1 MKYRHLF
8 GPVPSRRL
16 GLSLGVDLVPHKTCT
31 LDCVYCECGETTN
44 LTTARKE
51 YVPVEDIIAELEHYL
66 ASEPDLDYITFS
78 GSGEPTLHSG
88 LGSVV
93 DYLKDNYPDYKVC
106 LLTNGTLFT
115 EPAVRKE
122 VLRADLIIPS
132 LDAACSDAFNQI
144 NRPHDELNCN
154 EIIGGLV
161 SLRHEYKGLI
171 IIEVLIVLGINDTS
185 EELKSL
191 KETLEKIKPD
201 HIQIGTLDRPGTE
214 EWVETAPKE
223 KLQEI
228 ADYLGNAE
236 LIGAFKQEHKVSS
249 IKGLQS
255 NRILNTLRRRPCTV
269 SDLQQALNLRPA
281 EIQKYLN
288 LLLSRG
294 AIEIEKRERGT
305 FFKVKVTEQ
314 PTEEN

>member
-1 MKYRHLF
+1 MKYHHLF

-44 LTTARKE
+44 LTVTRKE
-51 YVPVEDIIAELEHYL
+51 YVPVKDVIAELEHYL
-66 ASEPDLDYITFS
+66 ASKPDLDYITFS

-88 LGSVV
+88 LGTIV
-93 DYLKDNYPDYKVC
+93 DHIKDNYPDYKVC

-122 VLRADLIIPS
+122 VLRTDLIVPS
-132 LDAACSDAFNQI
+132 LDATCSDPFSQI
-144 NRPHDELNCN
+144 NRPHHELNCD
-154 EIIGGLV
+154 EIIESLV
-161 SLRHEYKGLI
+161 SLRHEYKGFMS
-171 IIEVLIVLGINDTS
+171 IEVLIIPGINDTTG
-185 EELKSL
+185 ELKSL
-191 KETLEKIKPD
+191 KETLEKIEPD
-201 HIQIGTLDRPGTE
+201 LVQVGALDRPGTE
-214 EWVETAPKE
+214 EWVEAAPKE
-223 KLQEI
+223 KLQQI
-228 ADYLGNAE
+228 ADYLGNTE
-236 LIGAFKQEHKVSS
+236 LIGAFKPEHKVSS

-288 LLLSRG
+288 LLQSRG
-294 AIEIEKRERGT
+294 VIEAEKRERGT
-305 FFKVKVTEQ
+305 FFKIKADT
-314 PTEEN
+314 

>member
-44 LTTARKE
+44 LTINRE
-51 YVPVEDIIAELEHYL
+51 EFVPIEDVVAELEHYL
-66 ASEPDLDYITFS
+66 ASKPDLDYITFS

-88 LGSVV
+88 LGTIV
-93 DYLKDNYPDYKVC
+93 DYIKENYPDYKVC

-122 VLRADLIIPS
+122 VLKTDLIIPS

-144 NRPHDELNCN
+144 NRPYEKLNCN

-161 SLRHEYKGLI
+161 SLRHEYKGLM
-171 IIEVLIVLGINDTS
+171 IIEVLIVPGINDTPQAL
-185 EELKSL
+185 ELL
-191 KETLEKIKPD
+191 KEALEKIGPD
-201 HIQIGTLDRPGTE
+201 LVQIGTLDRPGTE
-214 EWVETAPKE
+214 EWVEAAPEE

-236 LIGAFKQEHKVSS
+236 LIGAFKPQHKVSS

-288 LLLSRG
+288 LLQSRG
-294 AIEIEKRERGT
+294 AIESEKRKRGT
-305 FFKVKVTEQ
+305 FFKVKTNAP
-314 PTEEN
+314 PTEES

>member
-1 MKYRHLF
+1 MKYHYLF

-31 LDCVYCECGETTN
+31 LNCVYCECGKTTN
-44 LTTARKE
+44 LTTAREE
-51 YVPVEDIIAELEHYL
+51 YVPVGDVTAELDHYL

-88 LGSVV
+88 LGTVI

-115 EPAVRKE
+115 DTALRKE

-132 LDAACSDAFNQI
+132 LDAACSEAFNQV
-144 NRPHDELNCN
+144 NRPDEELNCD
-154 EIIGGLV
+154 EIIEGLV
-161 SLRHEYKGLI
+161 SLRHEYKGLM
-171 IIEVLIVLGINDTS
+171 IIEVLIIPGINDTS

-201 HIQIGTLDRPGTE
+201 LIQIGTLDRPGTE
-214 EWVETAPKE
+214 EWVEAAPEE
-223 KLQEI
+223 KLREI

-236 LIGAFKQEHKVSS
+236 LIGAFKQEHRVSS
-249 IKGLQS
+249 IKSLQT

-269 SDLQQALNLRPA
+269 SDLQQALSLRPA
-281 EIQKYLN
+281 EVQKYLN
-288 LLLSRG
+288 LLQSRG
-294 AIEIEKRERGT
+294 LIETEKKERGT
-305 FFKVKVTEQ
+305 FFKIKVTAQ